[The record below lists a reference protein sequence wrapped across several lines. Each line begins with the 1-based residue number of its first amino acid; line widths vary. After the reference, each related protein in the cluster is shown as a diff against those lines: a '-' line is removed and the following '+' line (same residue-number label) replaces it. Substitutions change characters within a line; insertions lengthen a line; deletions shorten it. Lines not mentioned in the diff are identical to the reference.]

1 MKLEQKFEVVEPN
14 HVNYLEGLVEVADE
28 YAIDFAK
35 WCFKNFDMTTTI
47 DELLE
52 IYKKEKQL

>member
-35 WCFKNFDMTTTI
+35 WCFKNFDN
-47 DELLE
+47 
-52 IYKKEKQL
+52 YN